1 MLTDKEEAIRAVL
14 EQRFAVLRQA
24 IQHAEGENKAYYEGK
39 YDGLSSAYDL
49 IGDTLE
55 SICVELGEEPPVW

>member
-14 EQRFAVLRQA
+14 EQRFSALRRA
-24 IQHAEGENKAYYEGK
+24 IWHAEGEKKAYYEGK
-39 YDGLSSAYDL
+39 YDGLSDAYDL

-55 SICVELGEEPPVW
+55 SIEVELDD